1 MGVTVYSYANCS
13 TCKKALKYLEK
24 QGVAAEVIDITSTP
38 PPLEDLK
45 AMLVAYGGQV
55 RKLFNT
61 SGQVYREQGL
71 GAKLA
76 GMTESEALK
85 LLAGNGRLIK
95 RPFLVVAGKP
105 VAVGFDAAAWD
116 QVAF

>member
-1 MGVTVYSYANCS
+1 MTVTIYSYANCS

-24 QGVAAEVIDITSTP
+24 QGVSAKVVDITTTP
-38 PPLEDLK
+38 PPLKDLK
-45 AMLVAYGGQV
+45 AMLAAYDGQV

-71 GAKLA
+71 GAKLP
-76 GMTESEALK
+76 GMSESEALK

-95 RPFLVVAGKP
+95 RPFLVVAGKA
-105 VAVGFDAAAWD
+105 VAVGFDEAAWD
-116 QVAF
+116 QVSF